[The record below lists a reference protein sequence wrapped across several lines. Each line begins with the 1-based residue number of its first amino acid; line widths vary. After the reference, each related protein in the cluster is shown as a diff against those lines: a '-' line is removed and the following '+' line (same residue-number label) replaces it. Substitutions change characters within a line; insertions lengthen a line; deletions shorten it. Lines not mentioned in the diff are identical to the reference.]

1 MLEQWIEAL
10 LRHTQSKGELLWLG
24 IRHKVRDRDKVRDK
38 DSLVQIPIQGMEDRR
53 TLTLMALPLHKIP
66 MAPRLRRART
76 ALLLNMV
83 LRLTSTVAT
92 VIPLPTNHHSHY
104 AKPSLNYLTSP

>member
-24 IRHKVRDRDKVRDK
+24 IRHKVRDRDK

-83 LRLTSTVAT
+83 LRLTSRVAT
-92 VIPLPTNHHSHY
+92 VIRLRSKHHVH
-104 AKPSLNYLTSP
+104 

>member
-24 IRHKVRDRDKVRDK
+24 IRHKVRDRVRDK
-38 DSLVQIPIQGMEDRR
+38 VSLVQIPIQGMEDRR
-53 TLTLMALPLHKIP
+53 TPTLMALPLHKIP

-83 LRLTSTVAT
+83 LRLTSRVAT
-92 VIPLPTNHHSHY
+92 VIRLRSKHHVH
-104 AKPSLNYLTSP
+104 